1 MGSDSLRNAEEKTPN
16 VVGHD
21 GARVEFQSSV
31 ARDHTETECPVG
43 YFIVQELP
51 KELNRFRVIS
61 L

>member
-1 MGSDSLRNAEEKTPN
+1 MNSLRNAEEKTPN
-16 VVGHD
+16 VVGHET
-21 GARVEFQSSV
+21 GIEFRSSV
-31 ARDHTETECPVG
+31 ARHTEIECPVG